1 MTERPRALVFGE
13 DAVSYDRARP
23 SYPQPAIDHMLG
35 LVDATRVVEIGAGTG
50 KATVDVARPGIGLT
64 CLEPSP
70 EMAAVLR
77 AKALAGVEVVVSRF
91 EDWDGPAGDV
101 DLIFAAQSWHW
112 VDRARGYERARSL
125 LRPGGAIALMWNIP
139 ANRYSEHEEAYLTHA
154 PQLLEEG
161 DDRIDRRDHHDWLAD
176 LRSAGFADIARFTH
190 NWSAEL
196 GASSVRALYA
206 TYSDHMMLPEPD
218 RTALLA
224 ALEESVRAAGG
235 VASIRYRTDV
245 FSGRA

>member
-1 MTERPRALVFGE
+1 VTERPRALVFGE

-35 LVDATRVVEIGAGTG
+35 LVDANRVVEIGAGTG

-77 AKALAGVEVVVSRF
+77 GKRLPGVEVVVSSF
-91 EDWDGPAGDV
+91 ENWEGPTGEA

-112 VDRARGYERARSL
+112 VDRARGYERARTL

-139 ANRYSEHEEAYLTHA
+139 ANRYSEHEEVYLAHA
-154 PQLLEEG
+154 PHLLEEG
-161 DDRIDRRDHHDWLAD
+161 DDRIDRRDNHDWLAD
-176 LRSAGFADIARFTH
+176 LRAAGFAATERFSH
-190 NWSAEL
+190 DWSAEL
-196 GASSVRALYA
+196 GASSFRALYA
-206 TYSDHMMLPEPD
+206 TYSDHLMLPEPD
-218 RTALLA
+218 RTALLD
-224 ALEESVRAAGG
+224 ALEGSVRAAGG
-235 VASIRYRTDV
+235 VATISYRTDV
-245 FSGRA
+245 FSGTA